1 MMVRIIKL
9 IIVKEGCKI
18 MVKLIG
24 IQKNI
29 TKLIAK
35 SKNVVKLIGI
45 GVNK

>member
-1 MMVRIIKL
+1 
-9 IIVKEGCKI
+9 